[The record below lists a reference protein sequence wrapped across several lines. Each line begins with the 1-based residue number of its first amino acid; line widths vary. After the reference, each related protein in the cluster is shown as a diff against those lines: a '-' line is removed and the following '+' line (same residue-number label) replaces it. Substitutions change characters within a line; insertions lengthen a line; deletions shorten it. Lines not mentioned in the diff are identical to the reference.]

1 VNAILTL
8 VIAGVGL
15 GVGYFYYA
23 KNINKNVFQPDDQK
37 ATPAK
42 MYMDGVDFTPAGKNV
57 LFGYQFKSI
66 AALGPIGGPIVAAQ
80 WGWLPGLLWIIF
92 GTFFIGWVQD
102 YASIIVAQDAPDFVL
117 NRIAMQDGYM
127 EEIWRSFPDVR
138 ATVPLF
144 ETEVRGVEMLRRTAS
159 HLFA

>member
-1 VNAILTL
+1 
-8 VIAGVGL
+8 
-15 GVGYFYYA
+15 
-23 KNINKNVFQPDDQK
+23 
-37 ATPAK
+37 
-42 MYMDGVDFTPAGKNV
+42 
-57 LFGYQFKSI
+57 
-66 AALGPIGGPIVAAQ
+66 
-80 WGWLPGLLWIIF
+80 
-92 GTFFIGWVQD
+92 
-102 YASIIVAQDAPDFVL
+102 L

>member
-80 WGWLPGLLWIIF
+80 WGWLN
-92 GTFFIGWVQD
+92 
-102 YASIIVAQDAPDFVL
+102 VAQDAPDFVL